1 MSYVWIVKWS
11 FGWLSSLDSS
21 TPPPHRNATHIFWWF
36 FFLSLELI
44 LDGWNSC
51 RSRTKRSC
59 MRFTPHRLMAA
70 PYITAEQWAQGMNV
84 GRRLQIKS
92 HYSHLNNHPENVLVL
107 FQDPP
112 LRFVVGHSLL
122 RCVMVL
128 QPFLGFPDLPT
139 LECSVHL
146 CCKAPPAA
154 RGPAVPPA
162 QVGGLYYEK
171 HVLPRCSLDGGGMT
185 SVCVTNDVIL
195 TIWSRWGPPSLIL
208 VKSLFSPCNEDIF
221 EGR

>member
-1 MSYVWIVKWS
+1 
-11 FGWLSSLDSS
+11 
-21 TPPPHRNATHIFWWF
+21 
-36 FFLSLELI
+36 
-44 LDGWNSC
+44 
-51 RSRTKRSC
+51 
-59 MRFTPHRLMAA
+59 
-70 PYITAEQWAQGMNV
+70 MNV

-208 VKSLFSPCNEDIF
+208 VKSLFSPVMKTYLRGDSLRLGTYPISA
-221 EGR
+221 

>member
-1 MSYVWIVKWS
+1 MSE
-11 FGWLSSLDSS
+11 LSSDPLADF
-21 TPPPHRNATHIFWWF
+21 PHWIPAPLPPHRNATHIFWWF

-122 RCVMVL
+122 CCVMVL

-139 LECSVHL
+139 LVFCSFML
-146 CCKAPPAA
+146 
-154 RGPAVPPA
+154 
-162 QVGGLYYEK
+162 
-171 HVLPRCSLDGGGMT
+171 
-185 SVCVTNDVIL
+185 
-195 TIWSRWGPPSLIL
+195 
-208 VKSLFSPCNEDIF
+208 
-221 EGR
+221 